1 VPEKKF
7 KINKKKELPR
17 FMVSYNQ
24 GWRKQ
29 WDAFIIVVAIYS
41 AFSIPF
47 VIAFEYEG
55 LWFSQFWWY
64 VALDYITT
72 LIYVADICINFRTTF
87 LDNLGDERI
96 LCSEISANYIK
107 SSRFFTDVFS
117 LLSNPG
123 TSLIKDDTTKMV
135 LSFFGI
141 LKAVRVFRI
150 RQMITQAVF
159 TKDTKAM
166 LNFVFLTFVLILYV
180 HIVGCLWYLV
190 VISDYCKQNLFMQ
203 QDCNPIFFL
212 PKSRDSLTDA

>member
-1 VPEKKF
+1 
-7 KINKKKELPR
+7 
-17 FMVSYNQ
+17 
-24 GWRKQ
+24 
-29 WDAFIIVVAIYS
+29 
-41 AFSIPF
+41 
-47 VIAFEYEG
+47 
-55 LWFSQFWWY
+55 
-64 VALDYITT
+64 
-72 LIYVADICINFRTTF
+72 
-87 LDNLGDERI
+87 
-96 LCSEISANYIK
+96 
-107 SSRFFTDVFS
+107 
-117 LLSNPG
+117 
-123 TSLIKDDTTKMV
+123 MV